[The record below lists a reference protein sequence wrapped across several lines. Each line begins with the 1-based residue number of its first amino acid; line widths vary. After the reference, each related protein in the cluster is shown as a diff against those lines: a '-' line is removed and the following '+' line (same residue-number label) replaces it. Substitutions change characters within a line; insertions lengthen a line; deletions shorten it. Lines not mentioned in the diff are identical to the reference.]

1 MRCATVA
8 SQFVLIVDWVKLL
21 SSCRLSVC
29 FTVFQAFFPLLKK
42 AASASGSSGLSCC
55 RAAVL
60 NFSTR
65 MGSIDDN
72 TSGGKYAYR
81 SSKVVDH

>member
-1 MRCATVA
+1 MIFSFC
-8 SQFVLIVDWVKLL
+8 L
-21 SSCRLSVC
+21 
-29 FTVFQAFFPLLKK
+29 QAFFPLLKK
-42 AASASGSSGLSCC
+42 AASSGGSGLSCA
-55 RAAVL
+55 RAAVI

-81 SSKVVDH
+81 TSKVLLNLSCFLVLVIY